1 MIKIEAY
8 QRLVAYDNRWSQ
20 KVNHKI
26 KKKYEGEDKP
36 QILVDESVF
45 KLQPSALAGRL
56 KALYKDDFE
65 AAMGALSL
73 YQNRAGKT
81 MLSTDKQRLAKA
93 KDQLRKVYKKGKYAP
108 AKPVKVK
115 PQDLEPVGL
124 KPSTKPIGASKMKI
138 EAAAR
143 LVQAEKWSQKVTE
156 KVEDHPPEG
165 LFKKG
170 AGAIAKGLKKLHP
183 DLKGAMS
190 ALNFYI
196 NRAGDKVE
204 NKENLEK
211 AKDELRKLYGE

>member
-1 MIKIEAY
+1 MAIRIEAHR
-8 QRLVAYDNRWSQ
+8 RLLAYDNRWSQ
-20 KVNHKI
+20 KVNRDI
-26 KKKYEGEDKP
+26 KKKYQGEQKP
-36 QILVDESVF
+36 AILVDDTIF
-45 KLQPSALAGRL
+45 KLQPAALAARL
-56 KALYKDDFE
+56 RELYKDDYRG
-65 AAMGALSL
+65 AMGAITLFK
-73 YQNRAGKT
+73 NRAGKT
-81 MLSTDKQRLAKA
+81 LLSTDRQRLEKA
-93 KDQLRKVYKKGKYAP
+93 QEALRKVYKKE
-108 AKPVKVK
+108 KPKKVVK
-115 PQDLEPVGL
+115 PQDLKPVGL
-124 KPSTKPIGASKMKI
+124 KPTTKPIGATMKI

-143 LVQAEKWSQKVTE
+143 IVQAEKWSQKVTE

-170 AGAIAKGLKKLHP
+170 ASAIARGLKKLHP